1 MTSQAPAAG
10 VPSGGGN
17 GKFIVLALLLLGGVG
32 GLIAWRKLSPPPVNS
47 VGPIPS
53 SAFPSHKVGDDLI
66 PPPVAMEDSGP
77 AAPAKVAAVV
87 PSNGCDKKC
96 VGSASEA
103 IENALAQK
111 AKQARRCY
119 EKALNT
125 DATLKGKISI
135 NVKIGSNGSVCS
147 ASVASNDM
155 GNDYIGQCAT
165 DLFRNSSFPN
175 PKGGCIETN
184 VPLNFQTR

>member
-32 GLIAWRKLSPPPVNS
+32 GLIAWRKLSPPPANS

-53 SAFPSHKVGDDLI
+53 SAFPSHKVGEDSI

-77 AAPAKVAAVV
+77 AVAAKPVAV
-87 PSNGCDKKC
+87 APSNGCDKKC
-96 VGSASEA
+96 AGSASDA

-119 EKALNT
+119 EKALAN
-125 DATLKGKISI
+125 DATLKGKVSL
-135 NVKIGSNGSVCS
+135 NLKIGTNGSVCS
-147 ASVASNDM
+147 VSVASNDI
-155 GNDYIGQCAT
+155 GNDYIGQCAA
-165 DLFRNSSFPN
+165 DLFRNSSFPS
-175 PKGGCIETN
+175 PTGGCIETN
-184 VPLNFQTR
+184 LPLNFTR